1 MDGFNSF
8 FGSRRISTRS
18 PKPLPTAE
26 DILATTARLSA
37 LEKLPTRPSLPYYA
51 PAESLPAPLPTV
63 DEILKTPPE
72 AFGNGLGRNI
82 YRVREHFLVKY
93 GSCFGSETDI
103 SFQEGE
109 NMLFVQQST
118 NIPIPK
124 LYAMFHDEETGLD
137 FIIQEFIPGNCLGSV
152 WRKLDGDQRKA
163 IASQMRR
170 NMDELVVSL
179 PQATTVLNGS
189 VFTHSHL
196 YGSHLILRED
206 GTVVMI
212 NWENAGWY
220 PIYWEYCC
228 SYIGGR
234 TPIKD
239 DWAWLVQEM
248 LDVHVVERE
257 LMIHH
262 NRLIVS

>member
-1 MDGFNSF
+1 MLRYIDT
-8 FGSRRISTRS
+8 RIANPHPSYR
-18 PKPLPTAE
+18 
-26 DILATTARLSA
+26 SA
-37 LEKLPTRPSLPYYA
+37 LERAYR
-51 PAESLPAPLPTV
+51 TV
-63 DEILKTPPE
+63 
-72 AFGNGLGRNI
+72 FNS
-82 YRVREHFLVKY
+82 H
-93 GSCFGSETDI
+93 
-103 SFQEGE
+103 
-109 NMLFVQQST
+109 
-118 NIPIPK
+118 
-124 LYAMFHDEETGLD
+124 
-137 FIIQEFIPGNCLGSV
+137 
-152 WRKLDGDQRKA
+152 
-163 IASQMRR
+163 
-170 NMDELVVSL
+170 
-179 PQATTVLNGS
+179 NGS

-196 YGSHLILRED
+196 DGSHLILRED

-248 LDVHVVERE
+248 LDVHIVERE